1 MPAAVTPVR
10 TSGGK
15 RFKRM
20 LRQAGRGGVLG
31 LEVGFFSTGRYP
43 DGTPVAAVAAWNEF
57 GTRTASG
64 EIHIPERPFF
74 RQVMN
79 DEAVRQ
85 GVVNILRAG
94 MDPERGVVDPQL
106 AGRVGAYLQGQ
117 VQQRIVDLDQPPNS
131 PLTVAAKGSSNPLI
145 ASGFMRLSVT
155 WRVS

>member
-1 MPAAVTPVR
+1 MPATVTPVR
-10 TSGGK
+10 TTGGK
-15 RFKRM
+15 RFERM

-31 LEVGFFSTGRYP
+31 LEVGFFSSARYP

-57 GTRTASG
+57 GTRKASG
-64 EIHIPERPFF
+64 EVHIPERPFF
-74 RQVMN
+74 RQVIA

-117 VQQRIVDLDQPPNS
+117 VQQRIVDLDEPPNAPS
-131 PLTVAAKGSSNPLI
+131 TIERKGSSNPLI

-155 WRVS
+155 WRVG